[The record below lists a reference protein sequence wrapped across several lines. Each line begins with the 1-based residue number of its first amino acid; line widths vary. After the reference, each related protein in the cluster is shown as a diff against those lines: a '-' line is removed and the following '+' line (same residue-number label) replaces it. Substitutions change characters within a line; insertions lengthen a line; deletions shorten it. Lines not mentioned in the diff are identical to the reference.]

1 MTIVHSFRAL
11 KCTVDRWALASRS
24 ALTSFPRKNRTI
36 SLHPIVT
43 LLTLYSNS
51 WTTQAWQTTCDVAKP
66 PNAQERTYR
75 VLKRYTEVN
84 KSIQISARDA
94 RLRSV
99 WAVRLL
105 TRLSVPRSLIT
116 SLMTERCLAQATI
129 NQNRPSLNLTL
140 LTRCAHRPE
149 KNVSQIPLFL
159 SSFCCFV

>member
-1 MTIVHSFRAL
+1 MSSMIIAHSSRAR
-11 KCTVDRWALASRS
+11 KFMVNRWALAYRS

-43 LLTLYSNS
+43 LLILYSNS

-75 VLKRYTEVN
+75 VLKRYMGVN
-84 KSIQISARDA
+84 KIIQISARDA

-99 WAVRLL
+99 WAVRLI

-129 NQNRPSLNLTL
+129 NPSQPSLNPTL
-140 LTRCAHRPE
+140 LTRCAHKPE
-149 KNVSQIPLFL
+149 KNVS
-159 SSFCCFV
+159 